1 MGQLEGMVTRY
12 FLVLILALLVT
23 MLSIFSLSLVQTD
36 ELQTI
41 KTQEGKKLIISE
53 KIHDL
58 DGNPIP
64 LKSLTEGKVLLNVWA
79 SWCVPCRTEHPY
91 LVQLAD
97 DGRAQMVGLNYKD
110 ATGNALRFLGQL
122 GNPFTVVGVDPRG
135 KGAIEWGVYGVPETF
150 IVDAQGT
157 IAHKH
162 VGPLTEQS
170 MRDSFMPALE
180 KVLARGTASEPGGQ
194 GD

>member
-79 SWCVPCRTEHPY
+79 SWCITCLVEHPF
-91 LVQLAD
+91 LKSITESKDVKLI
-97 DGRAQMVGLNYKD
+97 GINYKD
-110 ATGNALRFLGQL
+110 QNFNAMKYLDKNGDPYVFLFIRLRSWE
-122 GNPFTVVGVDPRG
+122 
-135 KGAIEWGVYGVPETF
+135 A
-150 IVDAQGT
+150 
-157 IAHKH
+157 
-162 VGPLTEQS
+162 
-170 MRDSFMPALE
+170 
-180 KVLARGTASEPGGQ
+180 
-194 GD
+194 

>member
-64 LKSLTEGKVLLNVWA
+64 LESLTEGKVLLNVWA
-79 SWCVPCRTEHPY
+79 SWCITCLVEHPF
-91 LVQLAD
+91 LKSITESKDVKLI
-97 DGRAQMVGLNYKD
+97 GINYKD
-110 ATGNALRFLGQL
+110 QNFNAMKYLDKNG
-122 GNPFTVVGVDPRG
+122 DPY
-135 KGAIEWGVYGVPETF
+135 EF
-150 IVDAQGT
+150 
-157 IAHKH
+157 
-162 VGPLTEQS
+162 
-170 MRDSFMPALE
+170 
-180 KVLARGTASEPGGQ
+180 
-194 GD
+194 

>member
-41 KTQEGKKLIISE
+41 KTQEGKKLTISE

-79 SWCVPCRTEHPY
+79 SWCITCLVEHPF
-91 LVQLAD
+91 LKSITESKDVKLI
-97 DGRAQMVGLNYKD
+97 GINYKD
-110 ATGNALRFLGQL
+110 QNFNAMNYLDKNG
-122 GNPFTVVGVDPRG
+122 DPY
-135 KGAIEWGVYGVPETF
+135 EY
-150 IVDAQGT
+150 
-157 IAHKH
+157 
-162 VGPLTEQS
+162 
-170 MRDSFMPALE
+170 
-180 KVLARGTASEPGGQ
+180 
-194 GD
+194 

>member
-1 MGQLEGMVTRY
+1 MVTRY
-12 FLVLILALLVT
+12 FLVLILALLVM

-79 SWCVPCRTEHPY
+79 SWCITCLVEHPF
-91 LVQLAD
+91 LKSITESKDVKLI
-97 DGRAQMVGLNYKD
+97 GINYKD
-110 ATGNALRFLGQL
+110 QNFNAMKYLDKNG
-122 GNPFTVVGVDPRG
+122 DPYELSL
-135 KGAIEWGVYGVPETF
+135 IH
-150 IVDAQGT
+150 I
-157 IAHKH
+157 
-162 VGPLTEQS
+162 
-170 MRDSFMPALE
+170 
-180 KVLARGTASEPGGQ
+180 
-194 GD
+194 

>member
-79 SWCVPCRTEHPY
+79 SWCITCLVEHPF
-91 LVQLAD
+91 LKSITESKDVKLI
-97 DGRAQMVGLNYKD
+97 GINYKD
-110 ATGNALRFLGQL
+110 QNFNAMKYLDKNGDPYESFQFLIYL
-122 GNPFTVVGVDPRG
+122 VIF
-135 KGAIEWGVYGVPETF
+135 
-150 IVDAQGT
+150 
-157 IAHKH
+157 
-162 VGPLTEQS
+162 L
-170 MRDSFMPALE
+170 
-180 KVLARGTASEPGGQ
+180 
-194 GD
+194 

>member
-64 LKSLTEGKVLLNVWA
+64 FKSLTEGKVLLNVWA
-79 SWCVPCRTEHPY
+79 SWCITCLVEHPF
-91 LVQLAD
+91 LKSITES
-97 DGRAQMVGLNYKD
+97 KD
-110 ATGNALRFLGQL
+110 CLLYTS
-122 GNPFTVVGVDPRG
+122 PSPR
-135 KGAIEWGVYGVPETF
+135 
-150 IVDAQGT
+150 D
-157 IAHKH
+157 
-162 VGPLTEQS
+162 
-170 MRDSFMPALE
+170 
-180 KVLARGTASEPGGQ
+180 
-194 GD
+194 

>member
-79 SWCVPCRTEHPY
+79 SWCITCLVEHPF
-91 LVQLAD
+91 LKSITESKDVKLI
-97 DGRAQMVGLNYKD
+97 GINYKD
-110 ATGNALRFLGQL
+110 QNFNAMKYLDKNGDPYEFSIFDLSGDISLKLG
-122 GNPFTVVGVDPRG
+122 V
-135 KGAIEWGVYGVPETF
+135 
-150 IVDAQGT
+150 
-157 IAHKH
+157 
-162 VGPLTEQS
+162 TELQKL
-170 MRDSFMPALE
+170 F
-180 KVLARGTASEPGGQ
+180 
-194 GD
+194 

>member
-53 KIHDL
+53 KINDL

-64 LKSLTEGKVLLNVWA
+64 LESLTEGKVLLNVWA
-79 SWCVPCRTEHPY
+79 SWCITCLVEHPF
-91 LVQLAD
+91 
-97 DGRAQMVGLNYKD
+97 LNSI
-110 ATGNALRFLGQL
+110 TGKVLLRFLDHHFFL
-122 GNPFTVVGVDPRG
+122 I
-135 KGAIEWGVYGVPETF
+135 IELMTSNGSLST
-150 IVDAQGT
+150 
-157 IAHKH
+157 
-162 VGPLTEQS
+162 
-170 MRDSFMPALE
+170 
-180 KVLARGTASEPGGQ
+180 
-194 GD
+194 